1 VKNNI
6 SNSRKIVGQND
17 YKFNRVNKTKQVL
30 NKDVRFTSKMIKK
43 DVKFVETKIDNYNND
58 VRGGSVKTI
67 TSTTS
72 PLVSS
77 IGGKNID
84 KRFAQSVLDGFQSF
98 GCKFI
103 QNEFRTL
110 SSQLQ
115 GMQNAGESGSNVNAK
130 VRKIKFLYNFG
141 QKRGCWNKD
150 ANGHDVNN
158 VNEIGGNVPKGD
170 PRSNFQCKKS
180 GSGYG
185 VKKINGL
192 VRGDIKRPL

>member
-1 VKNNI
+1 MSYTCDCPSVGVVECYHPCNAGCCNGGVEVDGKVRGGAGKPFKGVVKNNI

-130 VRKIKFLYNFG
+130 VRKIKFLYN
-141 QKRGCWNKD
+141 KLNS
-150 ANGHDVNN
+150 VYSP
-158 VNEIGGNVPKGD
+158 I
-170 PRSNFQCKKS
+170 
-180 GSGYG
+180 
-185 VKKINGL
+185 
-192 VRGDIKRPL
+192 